1 MRSYICVKHVGCKFF
16 ANFGSRRMDK
26 AIVLKRY
33 CLEHQGITREPLAKD
48 GRRLKKEG
56 RTGWNQV

>member
-16 ANFGSRRMDK
+16 ANFGSRGMDK

-33 CLEHQGITREPLAKD
+33 CLEHQGITREPLAIV
-48 GRRLKKEG
+48 GKKEG